1 MDQNY
6 ERTKL
11 KKSITMRKR
20 GKEAGT
26 EESKEAVKKRAQSKK
41 AASPGYASQAY
52 QKFMPS
58 MLQKKVSA
66 RTAFDVTLFA
76 ASVWVIY
83 KYGQSFNNYI

>member
-26 EESKEAVKKRAQSKK
+26 EESKEASKKRGQAKK
-41 AASPGYASQAY
+41 AAT
-52 QKFMPS
+52 PS
-58 MLQKKVSA
+58 YLS
-66 RTAFDVTLFA
+66 
-76 ASVWVIY
+76 
-83 KYGQSFNNYI
+83 

>member
-26 EESKEAVKKRAQSKK
+26 EESKEASKKRGAAANK
-41 AASPGYASQAY
+41 AKTPGYLSSMY
-52 QKFMPS
+52 TKYMPS
-58 MLQKKVSA
+58 ML
-66 RTAFDVTLFA
+66 
-76 ASVWVIY
+76 
-83 KYGQSFNNYI
+83 

>member
-26 EESKEAVKKRAQSKK
+26 EESKEASKKRGAK
-41 AASPGYASQAY
+41 AANKAKTPGYLSSMY
-52 QKFMPS
+52 TKYMPS
-58 MLQKKVSA
+58 ML
-66 RTAFDVTLFA
+66 
-76 ASVWVIY
+76 
-83 KYGQSFNNYI
+83 